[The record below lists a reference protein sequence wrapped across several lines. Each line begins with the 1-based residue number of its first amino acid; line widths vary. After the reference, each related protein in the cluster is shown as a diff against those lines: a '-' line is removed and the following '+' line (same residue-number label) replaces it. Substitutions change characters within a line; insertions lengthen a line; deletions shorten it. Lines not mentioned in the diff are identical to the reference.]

1 MPEDPASLPRFSVIV
16 PTWNR
21 PAELAT
27 CLRALASLDYPVDRH
42 EIVVVDDGSDPP
54 VGLPGNLPR
63 PGLRFRV
70 LAQPNRGPS
79 AARNAGASAA
89 IGDMPAFT
97 DDDCAPEAG
106 WLRATAEAADRS
118 PRALFGGRVVNGL
131 AGNRCSVASEAIV
144 GAIVLHLFA
153 SGRALRFLTSNNLAL
168 SADDFRATGGF
179 DERFR
184 TAEDREFSH
193 RWIAAARPVARV
205 PDAVVEHRHDLAMA
219 TFWRQHFGYGRGAF
233 RFHANRARSESPLR
247 LANVVMHARAFRQA
261 FDAMPLREVLRVVPL
276 LAVWQIANA
285 CGFAYQWAME
295 RSDRSR

>member
-1 MPEDPASLPRFSVIV
+1 MPDEPATMPRFSVIV
-16 PTWNR
+16 PTFNR
-21 PAELAT
+21 PVELAA
-27 CLRALASLDYPVDRH
+27 CLRALASFDYPVERY

-63 PGLRFRV
+63 PGLRVRV

-79 AARNAGASAA
+79 AARNAGARAA
-89 IGDMPAFT
+89 MGDMLAFT

-106 WLRATAEAADRS
+106 WLRAMAEAAACS
-118 PRALFGGRVVNGL
+118 PRALLGGRVVNGL
-131 AGNRCSVASEAIV
+131 AGNRCSVASQAIV
-144 GAIVLHLFA
+144 DANVSHLFA
-153 SGRALRFLTSNNLAL
+153 SGNALRFLTSNNLAL
-168 SADDFRATGGF
+168 SAEGFRAMGGF

-184 TAEDREFSH
+184 TAEDREFCY

-205 PDAVVEHRHDLAMA
+205 PDAVVEHRHDLTLA

-233 RFHANRARSESPLR
+233 RFHAKRAPSEPPLR
-247 LANVVMHARAFRQA
+247 LANVVMHARAFRRA

-285 CGFAYQWAME
+285 CGFAYQWALE
-295 RSDRSR
+295 RRARSR